1 MLNYKLKPMIDS
13 EGEYF
18 SIEELS
24 KIYNINITTIRNWL
38 RRKQLPYYKIGD
50 LVRIKKEDWNKF
62 VHKVSS

>member
-1 MLNYKLKPMIDS
+1 MIDS
-13 EGEYF
+13 EREYF

-24 KIYNINITTIRNWL
+24 KIYNINIPTIRNWL